1 MMNREILI
9 FTVAALAL
17 IAVPEA
23 TAAKRPCSALKTDI
37 QQMLDAKYTG
47 SETDAPQEY
56 ARRIVKAYQMGF
68 VNKNCLTTKEY
79 NGLLTGVTQLRDDCA
94 KAKKDKTTWAE
105 VSKRCNIYKGL
116 YKYIKVNP

>member
-1 MMNREILI
+1 MNRIILI
-9 FTVAALAL
+9 SVVAASAF

-47 SETDAPQEY
+47 SEADAPQEY

-94 KAKKDKTTWAE
+94 KAMKDKSTWAE

>member
-1 MMNREILI
+1 MNRGILM
-9 FTVAALAL
+9 
-17 IAVPEA
+17 IAVIVSAFTFAPEA

-68 VNKNCLTTKEY
+68 INKNCLTTKEY
-79 NGLLTGVTQLRDDCA
+79 NGLLTGVTQLRDDCT
-94 KAKKDKTTWAE
+94 KAKSDKTAWAQ
-105 VSKRCNIYKGL
+105 VSQRCNIYKGL
-116 YKYIKVNP
+116 YKYVKVNP

>member
-1 MMNREILI
+1 MMNRIILI
-9 FTVAALAL
+9 SAFAASVLFA
-17 IAVPEA
+17 APEA
-23 TAAKRPCSALKTDI
+23 SAAKRPCSALKTDI

-47 SETDAPQEY
+47 SEADAPQEY

-79 NGLLTGVTQLRDDCA
+79 NGLLTGVSQLRDDCT
-94 KAKKDKTTWAE
+94 KAKKDKSAWAE
-105 VSKRCNIYKGL
+105 VSKRCNIYKSL